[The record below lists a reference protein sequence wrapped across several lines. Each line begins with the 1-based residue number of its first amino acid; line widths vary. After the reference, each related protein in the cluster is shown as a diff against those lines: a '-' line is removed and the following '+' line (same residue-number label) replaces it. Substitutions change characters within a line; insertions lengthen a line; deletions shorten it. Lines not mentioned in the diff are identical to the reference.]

1 MAQAAYGVAT
11 VGAAVEYLAKKD
23 TRRIGSDTKINA
35 EVMMLQG
42 IQSSK
47 RLITAIRSGRYNSDL
62 LGGRTGTEFADLL
75 RHHRES
81 VERGGCE
88 LHGDRFNSNNG
99 SQWAGDH
106 ESMEALSTTMLR
118 ARRRN
123 LIRFSMSVADLP
135 SRRRV
140 SLRGSVNVA

>member
-11 VGAAVEYLAKKD
+11 VGAAVEYLAEKD

-35 EVMMLQG
+35 EVTMLQG

-47 RLITAIRSGRYNSDL
+47 RLCTAIRSGRYNSDL
-62 LGGRTGTEFADLL
+62 LGGRIGTEFAELL

-106 ESMEALSTTMLR
+106 ESMEVLSIPMPR
-118 ARRRN
+118 GRRRN
-123 LIRFSMSVADLP
+123 PIRFSMSRADCPAPGAFL
-135 SRRRV
+135 
-140 SLRGSVNVA
+140 